1 MTEFKQK
8 NIEVYAHQSIKE
20 GKTQCGDSYFYIETE
35 EYFICV
41 VADGL
46 GSGEFAHEASLAVT
60 QIIEK
65 NHHQSVEVLMKECNR
80 VLFEKRGAAVSIFK
94 VYFRSRE
101 FVYSCVGN
109 IRFYLYAPNG
119 HLIYPLPVS
128 GYLSG
133 RPQVYHTQ
141 RFSYVPH
148 SKFLI
153 HSDGFVFQGI
163 KNLLKPYLSVKTISD
178 EIAKK
183 FGNSN
188 DDATVIVGSL
198 LS

>member
-1 MTEFKQK
+1 MKENIQK
-8 NIEVYAHQSIKE
+8 NTEVYVHQSIKE
-20 GKTQCGDSYFYIETE
+20 GRTLCGDSYFFTETE

-46 GSGEFAHEASLAVT
+46 GSGEHAYDASQSVIRMVEL
-60 QIIEK
+60 
-65 NHHQSVEVLMKECNR
+65 NHHQSVDLLMKECNK
-80 VLFEKRGAAVSIFK
+80 VLFDKRGAAVSVFK
-94 VYFRSRE
+94 VYFATRE

-109 IRFYLYAPNG
+109 IRFYLYTPNG
-119 HLIYPLPVS
+119 RLIYPLPVS

-133 RPQVYHTQ
+133 RPQIYHTQ
-141 RFSYVPH
+141 KFSYEQN

-153 HSDGFVFQGI
+153 HSDGFVFHGV
-163 KNLLKPYLSVKTISD
+163 KSLLKPYVSVNTISD
-178 EIAKK
+178 EIERNFGAK
-183 FGNSN
+183 N

>member
-1 MTEFKQK
+1 MTEYQK
-8 NIEVYAHQSIKE
+8 NIEVYAHQSTKV
-20 GKTQCGDSYFYIETE
+20 GKTQCGDGYFFIETE
-35 EYFICV
+35 DYFICV

-46 GSGEFAHEASLAVT
+46 GSGKYAHEASSAVT
-60 QIIEK
+60 EIIEK
-65 NHHQSVEVLMKECNR
+65 NHQESVESLMKECNR

-94 VYFRSRE
+94 VYFHSRE

-109 IRFYLYAPNG
+109 IRFYLYTPNG

-141 RFSYVPH
+141 RFSYEPN

-153 HSDGFVFQGI
+153 HSDGFVYQGI

-178 EIAKK
+178 EIARK
-183 FGNSN
+183 FGQSN